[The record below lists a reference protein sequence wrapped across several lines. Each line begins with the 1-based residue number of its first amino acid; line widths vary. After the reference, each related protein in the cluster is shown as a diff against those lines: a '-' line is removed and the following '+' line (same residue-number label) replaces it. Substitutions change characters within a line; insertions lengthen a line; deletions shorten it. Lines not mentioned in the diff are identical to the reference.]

1 MQTLLKYIVLF
12 LPLCGFAQTKDE
24 NPKFNTQGEQ
34 EAYWAKELF
43 ESSYSKQEYPFFNGT
58 INIKDEKYFAF
69 NGQVMIV
76 STNAAD
82 LKSIFSKGIFYPQ
95 IITGDCAK
103 QKSGSLDTPD
113 EISTLISCDSLT
125 ISSLEELT
133 FLNTS
138 ITQKRFRFL
147 LWRKGLANPQLQ
159 FMELTNDKAKEHMTL
174 AEFIKGARL
183 TFYKAGSIL
192 I

>member
-1 MQTLLKYIVLF
+1 MQTFLKFSFLF
-12 LPLCGFAQTKDE
+12 LPLFGFAQTKNDK
-24 NPKFNTQGEQ
+24 PTFNTQGEQ

-43 ESSYSKQEYPFFNGT
+43 ESSYAKQEFPLFKGT
-58 INIKDEKYFAF
+58 INAKEQKYFAF
-69 NGQVMIV
+69 NGQVLIV
-76 STNAAD
+76 STNAAE

-95 IITGDCAK
+95 IITGNCAK
-103 QKSGSLDTPD
+103 HKPDSLETPSK
-113 EISTLISCDSLT
+113 IAALISCDSLT
-125 ISSLEELT
+125 ISSIEELA

-147 LWRKGLANPQLQ
+147 LWRKGLANPQLC
-159 FMELTNDKAKEHMTL
+159 FMELTNDKAKEGMTL
-174 AEFIKGARL
+174 ADFVRNARL